1 MAALTYNAAA
11 GNLTIGGIAMM
22 CPAWKVLN
30 LYELWQPAQQRG
42 SDRLIPG
49 AAGVLA
55 QQRRKTVTARSL
67 QMLIIGSHD
76 RTGSAY
82 GVDLYE
88 GLQGNLEYLIENVID
103 PTGLT
108 DGTRSAVL
116 TMPDSTARTEP
127 IHVLGLQLGE
137 VRQDGAWMRAVIDI
151 SVPSGRII

>member
-11 GNLTIGGIAMM
+11 GDLTIGGIAMM

-42 SDRLIPG
+42 TDRLIPG

-55 QQRRKTVTARSL
+55 QQRRATVTARSL
-67 QMLIIGSHD
+67 QMLIVGTHN
-76 RTGSAY
+76 RLGAAQT
-82 GVDLYE
+82 DLYE
-88 GLQGNLEYLIENVID
+88 GLQANIDYLLSNVVN
-103 PTGLT
+103 PTGAT

-116 TMPDSTARTEP
+116 TMPDASTRTEP

-137 VRQDGAWMRAVIDI
+137 VRQDGAWMRAVIEI

>member
-11 GNLTIGGIAMM
+11 GDLTIGGIAMM

-42 SDRLIPG
+42 TDRLIPG

-55 QQRRKTVTARSL
+55 QQRRATVTARSL
-67 QMLIIGSHD
+67 QMLIVGTHN
-76 RTGSAY
+76 RLGTAQT
-82 GVDLYE
+82 DLYE
-88 GLQGNLEYLIENVID
+88 GLQANIDYLLSNVVN
-103 PTGLT
+103 PTGAT

-116 TMPDSTARTEP
+116 TMPDASTRTEP
-127 IHVLGLQLGE
+127 IHVLGLEFGE
-137 VRQDGAWMRAVIDI
+137 VRQDGAWMRAVIEI